1 MTQAKHGDTVKVH
14 YTGKLESGETFDSS
28 RDREPLEFT
37 IGNGEIIEG
46 FEESIIGMTA
56 GDSKQL
62 TIEPDKGYGQYQ
74 EELAVEVERSQ
85 IPDDIEVAS
94 GQQLQIRQ
102 PDGQVINVTVTD
114 VSDEAV
120 VLDANH
126 PLAGRDLYF
135 DIELVE
141 VNA

>member
-46 FEESIIGMTA
+46 FEESVVGMAT
-56 GDSKQL
+56 GDTKEL

-85 IPDDIEVAS
+85 IPDDIEVAP

-114 VSDEAV
+114 VSAETV

-135 DIELVE
+135 DIELVA
-141 VNA
+141 VNS